1 MGFAMGF
8 VSDLLLAAG
17 AFGAAVFCLVLSR
30 RLKALTALDSGMGAA
45 IAVLSAQVD
54 DLTRA
59 LKAAQEAAQG
69 TSGRLAAQT
78 ERAEAAARRLELL
91 VASLHDLP
99 EAAPRPAPARSSGA
113 WGERP
118 APAPERGSERAP
130 DPFAAEGAE
139 AGHDLA
145 PRARILRRRSPERAA

>member
-1 MGFAMGF
+1 MGDAMGF
-8 VSDLLLAAG
+8 LSDLLLAAG

-69 TSGRLAAQT
+69 ASGRLAAQT

-91 VASLHDLP
+91 VAALHDLP
-99 EAAPRPAPARSSGA
+99 EAAPRPAAAAAAPGFGPAARA
-113 WGERP
+113 E
-118 APAPERGSERAP
+118 AP
-130 DPFAAEGAE
+130 DPAPFAAAQ
-139 AGHDLA
+139 AGLS
-145 PRARILRRRSPERAA
+145 PGTRARILRRRSGERAA